1 MMTTTRP
8 LNTVML
14 QWGKLKIK
22 RNQTMCPMMIFAGSL
37 LMHREN
43 AKVKERS

>member
-1 MMTTTRP
+1 
-8 LNTVML
+8 ML

-22 RNQTMCPMMIFAGSL
+22 RKNQTMCPMMIFSRSL